1 MNKLKVAVTMIH
13 GKTVWGFIFLED
25 GCRSQDLLNDER
37 KFIPLN
43 ILRDDRSVR
52 TKDEYK
58 IMMIHKDSIMTL
70 EEI

>member
-13 GKTVWGFIFLED
+13 GKTVWGYIFLED
-25 GCRSQDLLNDER
+25 DCRPQDLLNDER

-43 ILRDDRSVR
+43 TLRDERGVK

-58 IMMIHKDSIMTL
+58 IMLIHKDSIMTL